1 VTFSDMDELLAAAQR
16 GEVISE
22 AERQRLLR
30 KQHLQ
35 RLTAAA
41 VGFRDGE
48 RDWDSLRRH
57 MMGIGRNEL
66 PGLLSLFWDG
76 LPREQPIKALGDA
89 WVTCEYPE
97 QAMPRREWLP
107 IFRSA
112 GYHDEESP
120 AAAPDRIT
128 LWRGGIL
135 RCGMSWTADRD
146 RAEWFQHRFDHP
158 GTVGRLWTITV
169 GPDRLLAHYHTQH
182 RSEDE
187 YVIDSTGIRPHE
199 VQPPP
204 TLRGDERC
212 R

>member
-1 VTFSDMDELLAAAQR
+1 MTFSDMDELLAAAPR

-22 AERQRLLR
+22 AEHQRLLQ

-41 VGFRDGE
+41 ACFGDGE
-48 RDWDSLRRH
+48 RDWDSLRGTW
-57 MMGIGRNEL
+57 MGRNEL
-66 PGLLSLFWDG
+66 PGLLSLVWAG
-76 LPREQPIKALGDA
+76 LPREQLIKALGDA

-128 LWRGGIL
+128 LWRGGI
-135 RCGMSWTADRD
+135 RKIGMSWTADRD
-146 RAEWFQHRFDHP
+146 RAEWFQHRFLRHGGEALDHH
-158 GTVGRLWTITV
+158 GR
-169 GPDRLLAHYHTQH
+169 A
-182 RSEDE
+182 
-187 YVIDSTGIRPHE
+187 
-199 VQPPP
+199 
-204 TLRGDERC
+204 
-212 R
+212 

>member
-1 VTFSDMDELLAAAQR
+1 MTFSDMDELLAAAQR

-22 AERQRLLR
+22 AEHQRLLQ
-30 KQHLQ
+30 KQDLQ
-35 RLTAAA
+35 RLIAAA
-41 VGFRDGE
+41 VRFGAGE
-48 RDWDSLRRH
+48 RDWDSLRH
-57 MMGIGRNEL
+57 GMGRNEL
-66 PGLLSLFWDG
+66 PGLLWLVWAG
-76 LPREQPIKALGDA
+76 LPRELLIKALGDS
-89 WVTCEYPE
+89 WVMCEYPE

-128 LWRGGIL
+128 LWRGGIR
-135 RCGMSWTADRD
+135 RCRMSWTADRD
-146 RAEWFQHRFDHP
+146 CAERFQHRFDLL

>member
-1 VTFSDMDELLAAAQR
+1 MTFSDMDELLAAAQR

-22 AERQRLLR
+22 AEHQRLLQ

-41 VGFRDGE
+41 ARFGDGE
-48 RDWDSLRRH
+48 RDWDSLRH
-57 MMGIGRNEL
+57 MMGRNEL
-66 PGLLSLFWDG
+66 PGLLSLVWAG
-76 LPREQPIKALGDA
+76 LPREQLIKALGDA
-89 WVTCEYPE
+89 WVMCEYPE

-128 LWRGGIL
+128 LWRGGIR

-158 GTVGRLWTITV
+158 RHGGEAVDHHGR
-169 GPDRLLAHYHTQH
+169 A
-182 RSEDE
+182 
-187 YVIDSTGIRPHE
+187 
-199 VQPPP
+199 
-204 TLRGDERC
+204 
-212 R
+212 